1 MSLVI
6 SRNGS
11 IKDYSLPTELPL
23 RRVIKS
29 QTKENDFESALA
41 ELSPEEREKEFHRQ
55 KMKQANKSY
64 QKSEQHIQSHRHIWL
79 AKEVMTKPVQT
90 LEETTSANEAMDLM
104 KKFNF
109 HHVPVTRDGKL
120 VGMVSDR
127 DLLPYRDSELR
138 NMQLIQVG
146 PKEVIA
152 ARELTDLRTISAIM
166 LSENISAL
174 PILDKNSELIGI
186 ITKSDILRLVMK
198 HGPLEIHV

>member
-1 MSLVI
+1 MNLVI

-29 QTKENDFESALA
+29 QNKENDFESALA
-41 ELSPEEREKEFHRQ
+41 ELSPEEKEKEFYRQ

-64 QKSEQHIQSHRHIWL
+64 QKSEQQIQSHRHIWL
-79 AKEVMTKPVQT
+79 AKQVMTKPVQT
-90 LEETTSANEAMDLM
+90 LEETTSAHEAKDLM

-138 NMQLIQVG
+138 NMRLVQVG

-174 PILDKNSELIGI
+174 PVLDKNSELIGI

-198 HGPLEIHV
+198 NGPLEIHV